1 MMRSRSRKLLNL
13 AIVAA
18 LALIFGGVLALGI
31 FKEQLGEALFNAT
44 LV

>member
-1 MMRSRSRKLLNL
+1 VKPKARRLLNL
-13 AIVAA
+13 AIVVV
-18 LALIFGGVLALGI
+18 LALFCGGVLALGI

>member
-1 MMRSRSRKLLNL
+1 MRSSRRKLLNL
-13 AIVAA
+13 AIVA
-18 LALIFGGVLALGI
+18 VLALLFGGILAMGI